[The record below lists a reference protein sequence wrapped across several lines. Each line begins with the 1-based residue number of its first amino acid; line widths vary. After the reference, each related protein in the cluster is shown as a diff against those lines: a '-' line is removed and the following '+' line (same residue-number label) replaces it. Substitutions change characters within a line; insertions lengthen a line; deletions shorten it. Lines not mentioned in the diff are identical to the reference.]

1 MITVKP
7 FNLEVL
13 STHKG
18 FFLLDELPK
27 HATEVDVWTL
37 TPVGNES
44 VDFVNIFSMADGSLL
59 AAWEHPHQ
67 KTALHNLTVYCE
79 GKTQILNLC
88 LAERMINY
96 YNRPVDS
103 KLGTFQFAP
112 SVPVSG
118 DWRCDNSMYGPT
130 VFAEEN
136 IDTFLDELGA
146 GSELLVCETLL
157 NINGTCHITYMEA
170 TNRSLLANE
179 KLNNAIIPIVGRTFQ
194 ELLRLI
200 YEWSV
205 LAKEPFNATDRCAII
220 ADSFFSALS
229 FTEEELQTIAD
240 LPQMQIGQFISG
252 SESARQRPDNIPELS
267 DEVENILWRRMG
279 SSSLS
284 FIVARNPSIWDFNE
298 ILKREEKELEYG
310 ITRFRSFYEIPEYVP
325 LEENGRAVDFA
336 EIVTPKHGGYI
347 QTQLRGFKNKQSVL
361 NKAIAIY
368 EQSQVTK

>member
-1 MITVKP
+1 MIQVQT
-7 FNLEVL
+7 FTLDVL
-13 STHKG
+13 KTHKA
-18 FFLLDELPK
+18 FFLLDNLPK
-27 HATEVDVWTL
+27 STSEVDVWIQ
-37 TPVGNES
+37 TPAGMES
-44 VDFVNIFSMADGSLL
+44 VDFVDVFTMKDGSLL
-59 AAWEHPHQ
+59 AAWKHPYQ
-67 KTALHNLTVYCE
+67 KLAHHNLTVYCE

-88 LAERMINY
+88 LAERMIEY

-103 KLGTFQFAP
+103 QLGTFQFAP
-112 SVPVSG
+112 SVLVSG

-220 ADSFFSALS
+220 ADAFFSALS
-229 FTEEELQTIAD
+229 FTEEELQTIAN

-252 SESARQRPDNIPELS
+252 SENARQRPNNIAELS
-267 DEVENILWRRMG
+267 GEVENILWRRMG

-284 FIVARNPSIWDFNE
+284 FIVARNPGIWDFEE
-298 ILKREEKELEYG
+298 ILKTEQKELEDG
-310 ITRFRSFYEIPEYVP
+310 IARFRSFYEIPEYVP
-325 LEENGRAVDFA
+325 LDENGRAVEFA
-336 EIVTPKHGGYI
+336 EIVTPKHGGYV
-347 QTQLRGFKNKQSVL
+347 QTQLRGFKNKQSVI
-361 NKAIAIY
+361 NKAISIY
-368 EQSQVTK
+368 EQS